1 MPIDLYKLMGY
12 DYRDKKRE
20 TQLSVDADV
29 ERARR
34 IAADDFEA
42 KKSQALELEGI
53 AGKRFKEN
61 YAKTRLADGQTE
73 GIGEEAETA
82 WAKKVASGD
91 LKGTLDFEETAGKL
105 PGTRKLAGTTVEAA
119 QEEAEARAAAGK
131 EKKMRGLAAVAAIL
145 GGGDT
150 LSQIA
155 NSNLGAE
162 AAGAKAGETE
172 AETKRDV
179 SAVLKPDAAKVAQ
192 EQREA
197 AGRMT
202 QLGLAGQELGLDAQ
216 YLRNREQYLNNNYQP
231 AMNDARLR
239 GLRGANVGQDISN
252 EAGLIS
258 LDIAPEMNQAIIKA
272 REAQAEADRARA
284 KGNKPGLGLSGESIA
299 PVRRGPLTADELDF
313 GNSLR

>member
-34 IAADDFEA
+34 SAADDFEA

-91 LKGTLDFEETAGKL
+91 LKDTLAFEETAGAL
-105 PGTRKLAGTTVEAA
+105 PGTRKLTKTVMEAG
-119 QEEAEARAAAGK
+119 QEEAEAKAAKGK
-131 EKKMRGLAAVAAIL
+131 ENKLRGVAALAAIL

-155 NSNLGAE
+155 ESNLGAE

-179 SAVLKPDAAKVAQ
+179 SAILKPDAAKVAQ
-192 EQREA
+192 EQRELKMA
-197 AGRMT
+197 SDRLNNLKGTVEYDQMYEDAVNRGPMREL
-202 QLGLAGQELGLDAQ
+202 QRRGLELGLTSQELANKQAESMLSPEVQQIRLDA
-216 YLRNREQYLNNNYQP
+216 
-231 AMNDARLR
+231 
-239 GLRGANVGQDISN
+239 
-252 EAGLIS
+252 
-258 LDIAPEMNQAIIKA
+258 IKA
-272 REAQAEADRARA
+272 QTAADLARA
-284 KGNKPGLGLSGESIA
+284 TGGNNRYGNMPGTAGQSIA